1 MNNTNQH
8 IGSALDNLLEETG
21 ELAEIS
27 AVALERVESWEEDLR
42 YPCPPIWTRPGL
54 QGND

>member
-8 IGSALDNLLEETG
+8 FGSALDNLLEETG

-27 AVALERVESWEEDLR
+27 AVVSHENRILLNLLHIS
-42 YPCPPIWTRPGL
+42 G
-54 QGND
+54 

>member
-21 ELAEIS
+21 ELAEIC

-42 YPCPPIWTRPGL
+42 DPAI
-54 QGND
+54 

>member
-8 IGSALDNLLEETG
+8 FGSALDNLLEETG

-27 AVALERVESWEEDLR
+27 AVAIERVESWEEDLR
-42 YPCPPIWTRPGL
+42 DPAGEIPYLKVERICS
-54 QGND
+54 

>member
-1 MNNTNQH
+1 MNNTNPH

-27 AVALERVESWEEDLR
+27 AVALERVLTS
-42 YPCPPIWTRPGL
+42 
-54 QGND
+54 